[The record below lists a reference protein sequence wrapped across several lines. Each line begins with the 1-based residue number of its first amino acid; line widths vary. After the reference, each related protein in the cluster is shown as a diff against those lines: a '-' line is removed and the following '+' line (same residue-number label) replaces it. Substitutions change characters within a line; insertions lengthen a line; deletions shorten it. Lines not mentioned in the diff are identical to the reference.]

1 MKKLSLLFAIFFFP
15 VYLFSQQSVKFGVIG
30 DYGYDGP
37 DLLAV
42 SNLMKSWNPDFI
54 ITVGDNNYDVGSQ
67 YTIDPNIG
75 KYFHEFIFPYTGI
88 YGAGDTVNRFFP
100 SLGNCDW
107 GTPNALPYRNYFTL
121 PGNERYYDFVK
132 GPVHFF
138 VIDSDTNEY
147 DGRDSNSIQAQWLK
161 NSLVNSSSRFNVVYF
176 HHPPYCSGLIHGS
189 DAEMRWPFRKW
200 GASVV
205 LSGHEHLYERLTR
218 DGLTYFVNGL
228 GGNLRSP
235 FGFPISGSQVRY
247 NSNYGAMLVNA
258 YPDSMIFKF
267 YNISNSLRDNF
278 KILPVNLYLN
288 LNAVIEGFYS
298 PVNNSMIGDT
308 IKLYLRNY
316 YSPYSIVDSA
326 KGFINSSGIGTLLFS
341 KAFNATN
348 YYLIVKHRN
357 SVETWSAEAMRFN
370 ANALSYNFS
379 SSASQAF
386 GNNLILKGNRYCVY
400 SGDVNQ
406 DGVID
411 VTDYSLVDNDV
422 NIFSTG
428 YIVSDLNGDSFA
440 DVSDLSIADNN
451 VFNFISLMRP

>member
-1 MKKLSLLFAIFFFP
+1 MKILYLLLTILIFPEFSN
-15 VYLFSQQSVKFGVIG
+15 SQQSIKFGVIG

-88 YGAGDTVNRFFP
+88 YGTGDTVNRFFP

-107 GTPNALPYRNYFTL
+107 GTANALPYRNYFTL

-138 VIDSDTNEY
+138 IIDSDTNEY
-147 DGRDSNSIQAQWLK
+147 DGRDSNSIQGQWLK
-161 NSLVNSSSRFNVVYF
+161 NSLANSSSKFNLVYF

-189 DAEMRWPFRKW
+189 EIIMRWPFKKW
-200 GASVV
+200 GASAV

-258 YPDSMIFKF
+258 YSDSMVFKF

-278 KILPVNLYLN
+278 KILPVNLSLTLN
-288 LNAVIEGFYS
+288 LFIEGFYYS
-298 PVNNSMIGDT
+298 VSNTMIGDT
-308 IKLYLRNY
+308 IITYLRNY
-316 YSPYSIVDSA
+316 TFPYSLIDSS
-326 KGFINSSGIGTLLFS
+326 KGFLNTAGTGIFNFP
-341 KAFNATN
+341 KANNATD
-348 YYLIVKHRN
+348 YFLIIKHRN
-357 SVETWSAEAMRFN
+357 SIETWSSSAVKFT
-370 ANALSYNFS
+370 ANFTSYDFTYA
-379 SSASQAF
+379 ASQAF
-386 GNNLILKGNRYCVY
+386 GNNLVLKGTEYCIY
-400 SGDVNQ
+400 SGDLNQ
-406 DGVID
+406 DGVVD
-411 VTDYSLVDNDV
+411 VSDYSLVDNEA
-422 NIFSTG
+422 NIFTAG
-428 YIVSDLNGDSFA
+428 YVVSDLNGDRVVDIA
-440 DVSDLSIADNN
+440 DLSIADNN
-451 VFNFISLMRP
+451 VYKYISEIIP